1 MRNEDKKEIIMKG
14 IDLEYPVLYKY
25 ASFRFME
32 KGEHHISRFCRE
44 NVLLLVYEGTLRF
57 SENGRAQEVCAG
69 EYYIQKKNSEQSGE
83 TVSDAPKYLYVHF
96 DAEWTDAPDAL
107 PQRGSFHYAT
117 LSELMDRI
125 DTASH
130 GNSLYSEKQYLL
142 LKLLLSL
149 YIKPKSESVA
159 QKISEYIE
167 ENIDRELSLSDLCN
181 VFHYSKNYIIRIFR
195 KEFGMPPFEYIN
207 ELKIKRS
214 MYLLE
219 TTSRPIEEIARE
231 CGYSNYSYFYRSFV
245 KRTGTSPI
253 QWRREIQKNPLLK

>member
-1 MRNEDKKEIIMKG
+1 MKG
-14 IDLEYPVLYKY
+14 IDLEYPILYKH

-32 KGEHHISRFCRE
+32 KGEHHISRFCPE
-44 NVLLLVYEGTLRF
+44 NVLVMVYEGTLRF
-57 SENGRAQEVCAG
+57 SENGRACEVSAG
-69 EYYIQKKNSEQSGE
+69 EYYIQKKNTEQTGE
-83 TVSDAPKYLYVHF
+83 MMSDAPKYLYVHF
-96 DAEWTDAPDAL
+96 DAEWTDFPDAL

-117 LSELMDRI
+117 LGELMERI
-125 DTASH
+125 DRASH
-130 GNSLYSEKQYLL
+130 SKALYAEKQYLF

-149 YIKPKSESVA
+149 YIKPKSDSVA

-167 ENIDRELSLSDLCN
+167 KNIDRELSLSDLCN

-231 CGYSNYSYFYRSFV
+231 CGYSNYSYFYRSFL
-245 KRTGTSPI
+245 KRTGTSPF